1 MVQGIWPEK
10 GVLPKMVRAVGLEP
24 TLREETEFESVAS
37 TIPPR
42 PLGAVDI

>member
-1 MVQGIWPEK
+1 MEGKRHQAAEGHV
-10 GVLPKMVRAVGLEP
+10 VRAVGLEP

-42 PLGAVDI
+42 PLNVVDI